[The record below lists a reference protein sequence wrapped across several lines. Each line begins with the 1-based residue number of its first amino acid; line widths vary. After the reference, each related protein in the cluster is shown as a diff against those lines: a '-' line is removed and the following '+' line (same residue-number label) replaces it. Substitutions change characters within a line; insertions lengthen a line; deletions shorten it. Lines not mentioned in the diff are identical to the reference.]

1 MRAPKP
7 GDSPSG
13 YDREIR
19 PRKLARVGEHEAE
32 IRRRQDARW
41 YARMSACLSTDMRQ
55 SDDWGPGYA
64 D

>member
-1 MRAPKP
+1 MRQPKP

-19 PRKLARVGEHEAE
+19 PRKVVDDLTDHERE
-32 IRRRQDARW
+32 VRWRERRNNA
-41 YARMSACLSTDMRQ
+41 AACASTDMRTA
-55 SDDWGPGYA
+55 DDWGDGFC